1 MNENLLLRR
10 TPLDA
15 KDHVLRTA
23 KELTEVMSADGL
35 TEGK

>member
-1 MNENLLLRR
+1 MEDKVLQR

-23 KELTEVMSADGL
+23 KELMEVMLGDGL
-35 TEGK
+35 MEDK